1 MNPVKLLRI
10 GLIVLIVAGGTA
22 IVWSFMARRQQVEV
36 IPSGRLLD
44 PEVSRRS
51 IQFEYSERK
60 RGHTVFKVYADVSTE
75 TISGIHQ
82 LRDVDLVH
90 YDEAGK
96 PSATISGQEAVYRV
110 KEKLV
115 EFSGDVQIDLAD
127 GARVMSTRV
136 NADLGQETMTI
147 KEKFAFERGKL
158 RGEGNSLLY
167 HIPRREMDIAGGVQ
181 MDYPSG
187 SGDIR
192 AKGRSAVY
200 KLALQVIEFNGEAEM
215 SGPESRLNSDQ
226 MTVFMNQDSVI
237 QKILSKG
244 HSQLHLPSTRTFS
257 GQYINVF
264 FDAGSDGL
272 EYFEVLGEKSD
283 KLTQRAFY
291 FGQLKGSKYGVEA
304 DRIVGHPMVQQAAE
318 QTGLERIV
326 AQGDVR
332 MNAPSLGIRRSKAQQ
347 MEVLFFQDGQRIHQL
362 DLQGDVEAVGQSAG
376 SVEEILCSRLHVQFH
391 PNQSLDNAKA
401 FENVRVK
408 VEGSSKIRRLSAK
421 DWVEVKYGNGVPDRV
436 LARGESKLESDTPG
450 ERIVVKAPLIDVRY
464 QAGLLDRLVGEG
476 GAELEF
482 EEEGKMQRTA
492 SDRLEVFYKK
502 GVMERAVQSGNFQ
515 FLQVDPM
522 KVTLGSDQAV
532 FDPETRTI
540 EVTGK
545 ESPVLQ
551 LGDSDRISETLADQF
566 DLNQETGHIWA
577 FGNVRSLFHDK
588 GNPVVITSEQMQ
600 VTPESGWIN
609 YSSNP
614 RMIHSS
620 SSITGEIIRYNYQN
634 QQLVAEEEVESI
646 FDGTDEDSDETYRV
660 TANHLR
666 YQSEKHRALY
676 EGQVEVS
683 MRDLVVEAPS
693 VEFVFELENSE
704 QLKEM
709 IAWGGVRITGEARE
723 AEGDRA
729 VHFPSQEKIVMTGD
743 PARVFESGEGKASG
757 RTLTF
762 FTGDERLLVEG
773 PQRGNP

>member
-1 MNPVKLLRI
+1 
-10 GLIVLIVAGGTA
+10 
-22 IVWSFMARRQQVEV
+22 
-36 IPSGRLLD
+36 PSVRLLD

-51 IQFEYSERK
+51 TQFEYSERK

-90 YDEAGK
+90 YDEAGQ

-127 GARVMSTRV
+127 GARIRSRRV
-136 NADLGQETMTI
+136 NADLGQEIMTI
-147 KEKFAFERGKL
+147 EEKFGFERGKL
-158 RGEGNSLLY
+158 RGEGNSLHY
-167 HIPRREMDIAGGVQ
+167 HIPRREIEVAGGVQ
-181 MDYPSG
+181 MDFPSG

-200 KLALQVIEFNGEAEM
+200 KLALQVIEFNGEAGM
-215 SGPESRLNSDQ
+215 SGPESSLTSDQ
-226 MTVFMNQDSVI
+226 MTVFMNQDSMI
-237 QKILSKG
+237 QKILSTG
-244 HSQLHLPSTRTFS
+244 HSQLHLSSTRTFA
-257 GQYINVF
+257 GQHINVF
-264 FDAGSDGL
+264 FDAGSEGL

-291 FGQLKGSKYGVEA
+291 SGQLKGSKYGVEA
-304 DRIVGHPMVQQAAE
+304 DRIVGRPMAQRSAG
-318 QTGLERIV
+318 QTGLERII

-332 MNAPSLGIRRSKAQQ
+332 MDSPALGIRRSRAKR
-347 MEVLFFQDGQRIHQL
+347 MEVLFFQDGQRFRQI
-362 DLQGDVEAVGQSAG
+362 DLQGEVEAVSQSDG
-376 SVEEILCSRLHVQFH
+376 SVEEILCTRLHVQLH
-391 PNQSLDNAKA
+391 PNQSFDNVKA

-408 VEGSSKIRRLSAK
+408 VEESSKTRRLSAK
-421 DWVEVKYGNGVPDRV
+421 DWVEVKYRNGVPDRI
-436 LARGESKLESDTPG
+436 LARGESKLEIDTPG
-450 ERIVVKAPLIDVRY
+450 ERIVLKAPLIDVRY
-464 QAGLLDRLVGEG
+464 QAGVLDRLVGEG
-476 GAELEF
+476 GAVLDF

-502 GVMERAVQSGNFQ
+502 GVMERAVQSGNFR
-515 FLQVDPM
+515 FLQMDPM
-522 KVTLGSDQAV
+522 KVTLGSERAV
-532 FDPETRTI
+532 FNPETQTV

-545 ESPVLQ
+545 ESPVLK
-551 LGDSDRISETLADQF
+551 LGDSDRLSETLADQF
-566 DLNQETGHIWA
+566 DVNQETGHIRA
-577 FGNVRSLFHDK
+577 FGNVRSLFHDN
-588 GNPVVITSEQMQ
+588 GNPIVITSGQMQ

-609 YSSNP
+609 YSASP

-620 SSITGEIIRYNYQN
+620 NSITGEIIRYNYQD
-634 QQLVAEEEVESI
+634 QQLVAEKEVESI
-646 FDGTDEDSDETYRV
+646 FNGTDEDNADRYRV
-660 TANHLR
+660 TANRLL
-666 YQSEKHRALY
+666 YQREKHRALY

-709 IAWGGVRITGEARE
+709 VAWGGVRITGEARE
-723 AEGDRA
+723 AEGERA

-743 PARVFESGEGKASG
+743 PARVFESGQGKASG
-757 RTLTF
+757 HTLTF

-773 PQRGNP
+773 PERGNP

>member
-1 MNPVKLLRI
+1 MHPVKLLRI
-10 GLIVLIVAGGTA
+10 GLIALIVAGGTA
-22 IVWSFMARRQQVEV
+22 IVWSFMARRQEAEV
-36 IPSGRLLD
+36 IPPVQMLD

-51 IQFEYSERK
+51 TQFEYSERK
-60 RGHTVFKVYADVSTE
+60 HGNTVFKVYADISTE

-90 YDEAGK
+90 YDQAGQ
-96 PSATISGQEAVYRV
+96 PSSTISGQEAVYRV

-115 EFSGDVQIDLAD
+115 EFFGDVQIDLAD
-127 GARVMSTRV
+127 GARVISRRV

-147 KEKFAFERGKL
+147 EEKFGFQRGEL
-158 RGEGNSLLY
+158 RGEGNFLLY
-167 HIPRREMDIAGGVQ
+167 HIPRREIEVAGGVQ
-181 MDYPSG
+181 MDYPSS

-200 KLALQVIEFNGEAEM
+200 KLVPQIIEFNGEAEM
-215 SGPESRLNSDQ
+215 SGPESRLTSDQ
-226 MTVFMNQDSVI
+226 MTVFMNQDSRI
-237 QKILSKG
+237 QKILSTG
-244 HSQLHLPSTRTFS
+244 QSQLHLPSTRTFT
-257 GQYINVF
+257 GQHINMVF
-264 FDAGSDGL
+264 GAGSDGL

-283 KLTQRAFY
+283 ELTQRAFY

-304 DRIVGHPMVQQAAE
+304 DRIVGRPMAQRVAE

-332 MNAPSLGIRRSKAQQ
+332 MNSPALGIRRSRAKR
-347 MEVLFFQDGQRIHQL
+347 MEVLFFQDGQRFRQI
-362 DLQGDVEAVGQSAG
+362 DLQGEVEVVGQRDG
-376 SVEEILCSRLHVQFH
+376 SVQEILCTRLHVQFH
-391 PNQSLDNAKA
+391 PNQSLNNAKA

-408 VEGSSKIRRLSAK
+408 VEESSKIRRLSAK
-421 DWVEVKYGNGVPDRV
+421 DWVEVKYRNGAPDRI
-436 LARGESKLESDTPG
+436 LARGESRLESDTPG
-450 ERIVVKAPLIDVRY
+450 ERTMLKAPLIDVRY
-464 QAGLLDRLVGEG
+464 QAGVLDRLVGEG
-476 GAELEF
+476 GAVLDF

-502 GVMERAVQSGNFQ
+502 GVMERAVQSGNFR

-522 KVTLGSDQAV
+522 KVTLESERAV
-532 FDPETRTI
+532 FDPETQTVQ
-540 EVTGK
+540 VTGK
-545 ESPVLQ
+545 ESPVLK
-551 LGDSDRISETLADQF
+551 LGDSDRLSETLADQI
-566 DLNQETGHIWA
+566 DLNQETGHIRA
-577 FGNVRSLFHDK
+577 FGNIRSLFHDN
-588 GNPVVITSEQMQ
+588 GNPILITSGKMQ
-600 VTPESGWIN
+600 VIPESGWIN

-620 SSITGEIIRYNYQN
+620 NSITGEIIRYNYQE
-634 QQLVAEEEVESI
+634 QQLVAEKEVESV
-646 FDGTDEDSDETYRV
+646 FDGTNEDNADRYRV
-660 TANHLR
+660 AAERLL

-683 MRDLVVEAPS
+683 MQDLVVEAPS

-709 IAWGGVRITGEARE
+709 VAWGGVRITGEARE
-723 AEGDRA
+723 AEGERA
-729 VHFPSQEKIVMTGD
+729 VHFPSQGKIVMTGD

-773 PQRGNP
+773 PVRGNP